1 MILELRS
8 FSSFPILVRV
18 TSLTTLTPTKRGV
31 AIRKLVILMLT
42 IILVMVVE
50 NRGTKRLN
58 AQIKRRS
65 QARRKRKQNK
75 KEPTL
80 LGTKMMSLHQVKM
93 KK

>member
-1 MILELRS
+1 
-8 FSSFPILVRV
+8 
-18 TSLTTLTPTKRGV
+18 LTPTKRGV